1 MERDRSSMTSRTETA
16 IEAHRM
22 LIVDDHE
29 LFADSLAYIID
40 QAADDFEVLGIAS
53 SGGQAIQMVTDLLPD
68 LVLMDIRMAGIGGIE
83 ATRIIHSTWP
93 QIKIVILTAFADD
106 EYIMNAV
113 RNGAKGYLLKHL
125 HPGELIDSLRTV
137 MRGATLFADNII
149 EKLVHVGDETEPFTR
164 AIQSLSPRERE
175 VLSLVVEPLSNQQ
188 IAERLNLSKQSVRN
202 YVSSIYTAFG
212 ISERFELIRR
222 LRAMS

>member
-1 MERDRSSMTSRTETA
+1 MTGTARTEHKV
-16 IEAHRM
+16 HR
-22 LIVDDHE
+22 LLLVDDHE

-40 QAADDFEVLGIAS
+40 QAAGDFEVLGIAS
-53 SGGQAIQMVTDLLPD
+53 SGGQAIRMVTDLLPD
-68 LVLMDIRMAGIGGIE
+68 LVLMDIRMTGIDGIE

-106 EYIMNAV
+106 EYVMNAV

-125 HPGELIDSLRTV
+125 HPEELIDSLRTV

-149 EKLVHVGDETEPFTR
+149 EKLVTTRDETDSFSR

-175 VLSLVVEPLSNQQ
+175 VLALVVEPLSNQQ
-188 IAERLNLSKQSVRN
+188 IAERLHLSKQSVRN